1 MRVSPFFCTFVSN
14 IKAMVYKCKIEADS
28 DYGLLLCQDFYL
40 IESIA
45 DTFKR
50 GDVVSVEY
58 FITDKEVTEE
68 EAREAFVMKTLG
80 GPIDEL
86 DFVLDAYSSYTINE
100 LTEELIIGGHDLLEE
115 LQSFEGSFLILVINL
130 A

>member
-1 MRVSPFFCTFVSN
+1 
-14 IKAMVYKCKIEADS
+14 MVYKCKIESDS
-28 DYGLLLCQDFYL
+28 DYGLLLGQDSYL
-40 IESIA
+40 IEEITN
-45 DTFKR
+45 TFKR

-68 EAREAFVMKTLG
+68 EARETFVMKTLG
-80 GPIDEL
+80 GPIEEL
-86 DFVLDAYSSYTINE
+86 DFVLEAYSIYSILE